1 MQPDADK
8 GAVGPS
14 DDPRPREP
22 DDVPTAPD
30 DPTDAPPT
38 DGPLNSA

>member
-1 MQPDADK
+1 MQPDAERV
-8 GAVGPS
+8 APRPR

-30 DPTDAPPT
+30 DPTDPPPV